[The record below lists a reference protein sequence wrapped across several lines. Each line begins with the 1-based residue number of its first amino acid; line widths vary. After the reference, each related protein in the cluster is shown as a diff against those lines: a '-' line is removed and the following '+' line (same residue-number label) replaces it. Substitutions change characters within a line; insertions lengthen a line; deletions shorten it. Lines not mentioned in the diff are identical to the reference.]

1 MALGLVLMGTAG
13 TTWEEKELC
22 FWRQQL
28 NASGSV
34 CGGLTAR
41 PKNAALGPD
50 IIYKCLNLKKTSL
63 CSQCVFDDVLLGYDG
78 LPLVLA
84 LAVPIAR

>member
-1 MALGLVLMGTAG
+1 MVLDLVLMGTAG
-13 TTWEEKELC
+13 TTREEKELC

-28 NASGSV
+28 NAIGSV

-50 IIYKCLNLKKTSL
+50 IK
-63 CSQCVFDDVLLGYDG
+63 
-78 LPLVLA
+78 
-84 LAVPIAR
+84 ARFTIV